1 MVVRSSLARQRT
13 ASHFTFAAIRRA
25 PPHVIR
31 SVRREWGRST
41 SYSSPLETRLQIAI
55 RPIIDVF
62 RGLFARLLPI
72 QIVNDEA
79 IPTGCAPV
87 DELLGGGFERGTVT
101 QVYGPPAAG
110 KTNLALS
117 AAVETAAD
125 DGTAVY
131 IDTEGVSVDRF
142 QQLLTA
148 RVGEDDVEAA
158 ASRIVIED
166 ALDFEEQSEA
176 VRDAEEFAE
185 RADLIVLDS
194 ATGFYRLE
202 RTGDNDDGE
211 ALRGVARQVTHLLS
225 LARKHDLAVVLTN
238 QVFADPEADRTRA
251 LGGNTLEHWTGVVL
265 RLERFRGGNR
275 RATLE
280 KHRSK
285 AVGESVQFR
294 ITDSG
299 LEGGDDSSRL

>member
-1 MVVRSSLARQRT
+1 MQTRT
-13 ASHFTFAAIRRA
+13 VT
-25 PPHVIR
+25 
-31 SVRREWGRST
+31 
-41 SYSSPLETRLQIAI
+41 
-55 RPIIDVF
+55 
-62 RGLFARLLPI
+62 
-72 QIVNDEA
+72 DEA
-79 IPTGCAPV
+79 IPTGCNPV

-101 QVYGPPAAG
+101 QLYGPPAAG

-117 AAVETAAD
+117 AAVRTAVD
-125 DGTAVY
+125 DGTVVY

-142 QQLLTA
+142 QQLLEAAVTDGISQETDA
-148 RVGEDDVEAA
+148 TEDVEAV

-166 ALDFEEQSEA
+166 ALDFEEQAEA

-202 RTGDNDDGE
+202 RTADGDEGE
-211 ALRGVARQVTHLLS
+211 ALRSVTRQVTHLLS
-225 LARKHDLAVVLTN
+225 LARKYDLAVVLTN
-238 QVFADPEADRTRA
+238 QVFADPESDRTKG
-251 LGGNTLEHWTGVVL
+251 LGGNTLEHWTGTIV

-285 AVGESVQFR
+285 PAGESAQFS
-294 ITDSG
+294 ITERG
-299 LEGGDDSSRL
+299 LSGGDGTARP

>member
-1 MVVRSSLARQRT
+1 M
-13 ASHFTFAAIRRA
+13 
-25 PPHVIR
+25 
-31 SVRREWGRST
+31 
-41 SYSSPLETRLQIAI
+41 
-55 RPIIDVF
+55 
-62 RGLFARLLPI
+62 
-72 QIVNDEA
+72 NDEA
-79 IPTGCAPV
+79 IPTGCRAV

-117 AAVETAAD
+117 AAVETAAAG
-125 DGTAVY
+125 GTTVY

-142 QQLLTA
+142 EQLLSA
-148 RVGEDDVEAA
+148 RTDADAPPRALVDAAKSGDLDDEPFEAGSDVETL
-158 ASRIVIED
+158 ASRIVVED
-166 ALDFEEQSEA
+166 ALDFEEQAEA
-176 VRDAEEFAE
+176 VRDVEAFAE
-185 RADLIVLDS
+185 RADLVVLDS

-202 RTGDNDDGE
+202 RTGDGDEGE
-211 ALRGVARQVTHLLS
+211 ALRRVARQVTHLLS

-238 QVFADPEADRTRA
+238 QVFSDPESDRTRA

-285 AVGESVQFR
+285 PAGESAQFR
-294 ITDSG
+294 ITETG
-299 LEGGDDSSRL
+299 LESGDATR

>member
-1 MVVRSSLARQRT
+1 M
-13 ASHFTFAAIRRA
+13 
-25 PPHVIR
+25 
-31 SVRREWGRST
+31 
-41 SYSSPLETRLQIAI
+41 
-55 RPIIDVF
+55 
-62 RGLFARLLPI
+62 
-72 QIVNDEA
+72 NDEA

-142 QQLLTA
+142 QQLLSA
-148 RVGEDDVEAA
+148 RVDEDDVEAV
-158 ASRIVIED
+158 ASRIVVED

-176 VRDAEEFAE
+176 VRDAQEFAE

-202 RTGDNDDGE
+202 RTGDSDDGE